1 MRLLLNI
8 TTLGLLVILLASC
21 AKTRDGLDVNTINNI
36 IRTGRWETVTQTFY
50 PAATPTVGV
59 TEELVSG
66 LQYAEFKSD
75 NRLHFY
81 DADQTEYDTRTYSL
95 QDTQTMIL
103 DGDAFK
109 IQETLGGSISKMTL
123 IKTDSLGKT
132 VVLFLR

>member
-103 DGDAFK
+103 EGDVFK
-109 IQETLGGSISKMTL
+109 IQETLGGTISKMTL
-123 IKTDSLGKT
+123 IKTDPLGKT
-132 VVLFLR
+132 VVLFVR